1 MIIDAHTHT
10 LCPAVGGMVKDH
22 IKPDSIPYQRDMSA
36 ESKARDAE
44 QGAELME
51 KFTSVERRLADM
63 AAMGVD
69 RQIVAPAPGQQHYWA
84 PPALLAEVS
93 RAQNEYVTALV
104 AKAPDRFVG
113 IGTLPLT
120 DPEASVAEIS
130 RGVADGLRAFQ
141 IDTRADTRELSDR
154 ALDPV
159 YDALQSHGVGL
170 MIHPLGFSHGERLSP
185 FFMVN
190 SVAQPLE
197 ELIAFNHLVF
207 GGVLDRFPTLKV
219 FIPHGGG
226 FAPSYIGRFDHT
238 WKVRPEV
245 RALCPEPPS
254 HYLKRI
260 TIDTCVFRPDDIARL
275 VGLVGAER
283 VMLGSDYPF
292 DMGDTDPVGTLRQ
305 AGLSQAEC
313 DMILSTTAENF
324 FGLNGAAAA

>member
-1 MIIDAHTHT
+1 MIVDAHTHT
-10 LCPAVGGMVKDH
+10 LCPPVNDMVAGA
-22 IKPDSIPYQRDMSA
+22 IRPDSIPYQRDMSA

-44 QGAELME
+44 QKAELGD
-51 KFTSVERRLADM
+51 KFLNVERRLADM

-69 RQIVAPAPGQQHYWA
+69 FQVVAPAPGQQHYWA
-84 PPALLAEVS
+84 EPGLLAKVS
-93 RAQNEYVTALV
+93 AAQNDHVAALV
-104 AKAPDRFVG
+104 AKAPDRFAG

-120 DPEASVAEIS
+120 DPDAAAREVE
-130 RGVADGLRAFQ
+130 RGVSLGLRAFQ
-141 IDTRADTRELSDR
+141 TDSRADHMELSDP

-159 YDALQSHGVGL
+159 YAALQEHGAPL
-170 MIHPLGFSHGERLSP
+170 MIHPLGFSHGERLTP

-207 GGVLDRFPTLKV
+207 GGVLDRFPALKV

-245 RALCPEPPS
+245 RRLVSAPPS
-254 HYLKRI
+254 DYLRRI
-260 TIDTCVFRPDDIARL
+260 TFDTCLFRPDAIASL
-275 VGLVGAER
+275 VALVGADR

-292 DMGDTDPVGTLRQ
+292 DMGDPDPVGTLRR
-305 AGLSQAEC
+305 AGLAEADC
-313 DMILSTTAENF
+313 VQILSGTARTF
-324 FGLNGAAAA
+324 FGLS

>member
-10 LCPAVGGMVKDH
+10 LCPAVNAMVADH
-22 IKPDSIPYQRDMSA
+22 IGPESIPYQRDMSA
-36 ESKARDAE
+36 ESKAADKA
-44 QGAELME
+44 QFAELSD
-51 KFTSVERRLADM
+51 KFNNIERRLADM

-69 RQIVAPAPGQQHYWA
+69 FQVVAPAPGQQHYWA

-93 RAQNEYVTALV
+93 RAQNEHVVAMV
-104 AKAPDRFVG
+104 AKAPDKFAG

-120 DPEASVAEIS
+120 DPEASVAEIAW
-130 RGVADGLRAFQ
+130 GVKAGLRAFQ

-159 YDALQSHGVGL
+159 YDALQSHGAGL
-170 MIHPLGFSHGERLSP
+170 MIHPLGFSDGARLSP

-207 GGVLDRFPTLKV
+207 GGVLERFAKLKV
-219 FIPHGGG
+219 YIPHGGG

-245 RALCPEPPS
+245 RCLSPEPPS
-254 HYLKRI
+254 HYLKRL
-260 TIDTCVFRPDDIARL
+260 TFDTCVFRPDDVARL
-275 VGLVGAER
+275 VALVGAER

-292 DMGDTDPVGTLRQ
+292 DMGDTDPVGTLRA
-305 AGLSQAEC
+305 AGLTEAEC
-313 DMILSTTAENF
+313 ATIQS
-324 FGLNGAAAA
+324 GVAAAFFNLDAAA

>member
-10 LCPAVGGMVKDH
+10 LCPAVNQMVADH
-22 IKPDSIPYQRDMSA
+22 IGPDSIPYQRDMSA
-36 ESKARDAE
+36 ESKAADKA
-44 QGAELME
+44 QFPELAD
-51 KFTSVERRLADM
+51 KFNNVERRLGEM

-69 RQIVAPAPGQQHYWA
+69 FQVVAPAPGQQHYWA
-84 PPALLAEVS
+84 DTGLLAEVS
-93 RAQNEYVTALV
+93 RAQNEHVLAMV
-104 AKAPDRFVG
+104 AKAPERFAG

-130 RGVADGLRAFQ
+130 WGVKAGLRAFQ

-159 YDALQSHGVGL
+159 YDALQSAGAGL

-207 GGVLDRFPTLKV
+207 GGVFERFPSLKV
-219 FIPHGGG
+219 YIPHGGG

-245 RALCPEPPS
+245 RALSPEPPS
-254 HYLKRI
+254 HYLKRLVV
-260 TIDTCVFRPDDIARL
+260 DTCVFRPDDTARL
-275 VGLVGAER
+275 VAFMGADR

-292 DMGDTDPVGTLRQ
+292 DMGDTDPVGTLDA
-305 AGLSQAEC
+305 AGLTAAERATVT
-313 DMILSTTAENF
+313 SGTAKAF
-324 FGLNGAAAA
+324 FNLAG